1 MLQTLNDMML
11 LLMDVILG
19 WMLLLPM
26 GVALLIVAVGTAAI
40 LTFVRPFTTNQD
52 LLQRCKRDK
61 KKLGKFIRQ
70 AKRER
75 DKDALARFR
84 ATVAQIAMKTLRAEG
99 KPLLLSIIPVAFLAV
114 WCFGRL
120 GFIAPQPD
128 EPITVRAYFPAS
140 AIGKIALIVPAEGVT
155 AEDGWIQ
162 HIIEDPNK
170 GAGGKVNGWATWK
183 LSAHGREEPYTLE
196 IRYKGKTC
204 SKAML
209 VDGQRYSTTLELYPE
224 TAIQAVQLDLTP
236 YKPFGIVPGFPKL
249 FLDPWLVGYLLI
261 TIPVVFLLRWA
272 FNIC

>member
-1 MLQTLNDMML
+1 MML
-11 LLMDVILG
+11 PLMDVILG

-26 GVALLIVAVGTAAI
+26 GAALLIIAVGTAVI

-52 LLQRCKRDK
+52 LLQRCKQDK
-61 KKLGKFIRQ
+61 KKLKEFIRQ

-75 DKDALARFR
+75 DKDALTRFR
-84 ATVAQIAMKTLRAEG
+84 ATVAQIGMKTLRAEG
-99 KPLLLSIIPVAFLAV
+99 KPLLLSIVPIALLAV

-120 GFIAPQPD
+120 GFIAPQPN
-128 EPITVRAYFPAS
+128 EPITIRAYFPAS
-140 AIGKIALIVPAEGVT
+140 AIDKIALIVPTEGVT

-162 HIIEDPNK
+162 RITQDPVA
-170 GAGGKVNGWATWK
+170 GPGGKINGWATWK
-183 LSAHGREEPYTLE
+183 LSAHGREEPYMLE

-209 VDGQRYSTTLELYPE
+209 VDGRRYSTVLEFYDE

-236 YKPFGIVPGFPKL
+236 YKPFGIVPGIPWL
-249 FLDPWLVGYLLI
+249 FLDAWLVGYLII
-261 TIPVVFLLRWA
+261 TIPVVFLLRWL